1 MIVFERTGAW
11 AAALRRVLGGAI
23 ELRSTRSLAE
33 CRRELADARQSLVAV
48 ELTADSAPQV
58 AEFIV
63 WANEQMAPAQ
73 VVVLAP
79 RELTGYADW
88 LREAGAIHFIAS
100 PRRLGELERIVERRR
115 ARYPSR
121 GQSLQAEIWERL
133 PW

>member
-73 VVVLAP
+73 VVVLASGDERDIRRAGNRCRRRFGNDCRGRAGRGE
-79 RELTGYADW
+79 RELNCSDEKPLT
-88 LREAGAIHFIAS
+88 
-100 PRRLGELERIVERRR
+100 
-115 ARYPSR
+115 
-121 GQSLQAEIWERL
+121 
-133 PW
+133 